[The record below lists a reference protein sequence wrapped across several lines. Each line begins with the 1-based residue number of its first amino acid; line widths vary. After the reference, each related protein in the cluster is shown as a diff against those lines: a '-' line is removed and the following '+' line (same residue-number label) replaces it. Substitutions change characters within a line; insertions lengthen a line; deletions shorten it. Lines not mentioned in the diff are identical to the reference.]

1 MPFDG
6 SGNYQVL
13 GSPTFPAVAGNTI
26 KSSYFNAIV
35 NDMASALSNVLC
47 RDGQSTVTADISLN
61 AHKLTNVA
69 APTTG
74 TDAATRNWVDWK
86 VSRSSIKASGAV
98 GDGVADDRAALAAA
112 DALGHVVLPAGN
124 YLIASNITVTNS
136 IWFEPG
142 AVLVIPNG
150 VTVTLN
156 GYLHAGVYQI
166 FNCTGTG
173 KVVPNARKTPMGYP
187 EWWGA
192 KADQSVD
199 CLAALHACRD
209 AMMITMCSG
218 GDYLISGTL
227 KWNKAHRTLQGINC
241 RYDGVEAAAA
251 TRILI
256 SDGSA
261 NICQFGLD
269 ANPGA
274 INSQMNES
282 AIRDVYFGRSVAP
295 VISSNCVGVKS
306 QWTLYG
312 HLERVVAADSMRGFE
327 ENGVVH
333 LKKTHCHA
341 FRAQAGTG
349 AGTDYFVG
357 HYANGAAG
365 IGTAGGNAS
374 LYNIYCVA
382 GCNYGPL
389 QTATGSVGFKADQG
403 FTDVW
408 YWSPETVGFYDAQQ
422 VLGNDSAALVFT
434 NTDFTIF
441 HPIHDQFHHA
451 GIYVADV
458 ASAGSVAIVEP
469 YFGPATDAR
478 ACYWVS
484 SSEGAASLRGGQF
497 VMGAAPLVQA
507 ILLDTS
513 RGCDILGFPVV
524 LEHGNNWPVCSIAN
538 VNDAHIELF
547 AKNPTVS
554 AGAILQPSGTCTG
567 LVLIPKC
574 SGKASAFQYGIQVV
588 GAGDSRNEYQVSGLQ
603 SGALVAA
610 NRKLDRNGT
619 PVTAVGLTGT
629 NYATGV
635 FT

>member
-35 NDMASALSNVLC
+35 NDMASAMSNVLC

-61 AHKLTNVA
+61 THRLTNVA

-86 VSRSSIKASGAV
+86 VSRGSIKASGAV

-112 DALGHVVLPAGN
+112 DALGHIVLPAGN

-156 GYLHAGVYQI
+156 GYLHAVVYQI

-227 KWNKAHRTLQGINC
+227 KWNKARRVLQGINC
-241 RYDGVEAAAA
+241 QYDGAEAAAA

-269 ANPGA
+269 ANPGS
-274 INSQMNES
+274 INSQMIES

-295 VISSNCVGVKS
+295 VIASNCVGVKS
-306 QWTLYG
+306 QWSLYG
-312 HLERVVAADSMRGFE
+312 YLERVKAADSMIGFR

-333 LKKTHCHA
+333 LKKIHCSA
-341 FRAQAGTG
+341 VRAQAGTG
-349 AGTDYFVG
+349 GGTDYFVG
-357 HYANGAAG
+357 HYADGSGSIGA
-365 IGTAGGNAS
+365 AGGNAS
-374 LYNIYCVA
+374 LYNIYCNA

-389 QTATGSVGFKADQG
+389 QTASGSYGFKADQS

-408 YWSPETVGFYDAQQ
+408 YWSPETTQFYVGQGVF
-422 VLGNDSAALVFT
+422 GNDSAALTFSNT
-434 NTDFTIF
+434 NFTIF
-441 HPIHDQFHHA
+441 HPIHDQFTFA
-451 GIYVADV
+451 GTYIADI
-458 ASAGSVAIVEP
+458 ATAGSVAIVEP
-469 YFGPATDAR
+469 YYGPATTAR
-478 ACYWVS
+478 AAHWVN
-484 SSEGAASLRGGQF
+484 SSEGNVTLRGGQF
-497 VMGAAPLVQA
+497 VMGGAPLVQA
-507 ILLDTS
+507 ILLLSS
-513 RGCDILGFPVV
+513 RGCDILGYPVI
-524 LEHGNNWPVCSIAN
+524 LEHGNNYAACGLSD
-538 VNDAHIELF
+538 VNDCRIEVF
-547 AKNPTVS
+547 GKNPTVS
-554 AGAILQPSGTCTG
+554 AGALVQLAGTCTA
-567 LVLIPKC
+567 VVAVPKC
-574 SGKASAFQYGIQVV
+574 SGKASAWQYGIQVV
-588 GAGDSRNEYQVSGLQ
+588 GAGDNRNEYQVSGLQ

-619 PVTAVGLTGT
+619 PVTAIGLTGT